1 MKWKSESESL
11 TVFLSGEIDHYAA
24 EKLRERI
31 EALIE
36 RNHPQMLILD
46 FDEVSFMDSSGI
58 GMLIGRYKT
67 KASFGGKLYASGL
80 HHTIERLYRM
90 AGLHRI
96 IPILEEE
103 RRAEA

>member
-1 MKWKSESESL
+1 MKWKSESELL
-11 TVFLSGEIDHYAA
+11 TVFLSGEIDHCAA
-24 EKLRERI
+24 ERIRERM

-36 RNHPQMLILD
+36 KNHPQMLILD

-67 KASFGGKLYASGL
+67 MSAYGGKMCAR
-80 HHTIERLYRM
+80 RLSVSVNRIYRM

-96 IPILEEE
+96 IPLVQDEGGK
-103 RRAEA
+103 EA

>member
-67 KASFGGKLYASGL
+67 MSAYGGKMCARHLSASVNR
-80 HHTIERLYRM
+80 IYRM

-96 IPILEEE
+96 IPLVQDEG
-103 RRAEA
+103 RKEA